1 MRTSALL
8 ALILVVTVA
17 PPAVGQDWVEYI
29 NREDGFR
36 VDFPGQPNVQQT
48 SWASEYGY
56 TLPARVYSAS
66 RGRER
71 YSITVVDYRGVEAQ
85 GVARANACP
94 AGAEPCRGG
103 QAGSVIG
110 PGYWKQD
117 VRGAVMYATFKLLQ
131 RDAKLTHLMW
141 NWTDLVD
148 GNLVQLTNNAD
159 RSRTFAAIHMH
170 DNRLYIL
177 EGTVPDG
184 YPEPGLFQQS
194 MGFVDR
200 EGNGI
205 RYQALYTA
213 YTGLGESPMPNR
225 AGGGRGAGGGPAGAG
240 AAPAAAAPPAGQAA
254 QATPPA
260 PPDGP
265 RTVVT
270 YLEVAPAS
278 DKEAAALLVK
288 YRDATRGDGG
298 NTGADVFQQNGRPGH
313 FVVVEQWRDDA
324 SWKAHR
330 GLPHTTQFHEKL
342 TPLRVGPYDE
352 RWHSGIAG
360 GSGQAASAGSVL
372 VVTHIDVTGQGAP
385 KVRDMLRTLSDTSR
399 KESGNVRFDAL
410 QGVRQNH
417 FTVLEGWRDERARE
431 AHVSSGHAKT
441 FREGL
446 YGFAVDGAPY
456 DERLYRVLGP

>member
-8 ALILVVTVA
+8 SFVVVLTFA
-17 PPAVGQDWVEYI
+17 PPAVSQDWAEYT

-36 VDFPGQPNVQQT
+36 VDFPGQPSVQQT

-56 TLPARVYSAS
+56 TLS
-66 RGRER
+66 
-71 YSITVVDYRGVEAQ
+71 
-85 GVARANACP
+85 
-94 AGAEPCRGG
+94 
-103 QAGSVIG
+103 
-110 PGYWKQD
+110 
-117 VRGAVMYATFKLLQ
+117 
-131 RDAKLTHLMW
+131 
-141 NWTDLVD
+141 
-148 GNLVQLTNNAD
+148 
-159 RSRTFAAIHMH
+159 
-170 DNRLYIL
+170 
-177 EGTVPDG
+177 
-184 YPEPGLFQQS
+184 
-194 MGFVDR
+194 
-200 EGNGI
+200 
-205 RYQALYTA
+205 
-213 YTGLGESPMPNR
+213 
-225 AGGGRGAGGGPAGAG
+225 GPAGAA
-240 AAPAAAAPPAGQAA
+240 AAPAAAAPPAGQPA
-254 QATPPA
+254 QAAPPA
-260 PPDGP
+260 PPEGP

-288 YRDATRGDGG
+288 YRDATRRDGG
-298 NTGADVFQQNGRPGH
+298 NTGADVFQQNGRAGH

-324 SWKAHR
+324 SWKGHR
-330 GLPHTTQFHEKL
+330 GLPHTAQFHEKL

-360 GSGQAASAGSVL
+360 GSGAPASAGSVL

-385 KVRDMLRTLSDTSR
+385 KVREMLRTLSDTSR
-399 KESGNVRFDAL
+399 KESGNLRFDAL

-417 FTVLEGWRDERARE
+417 FTVVEGWRDERARE

>member
-8 ALILVVTVA
+8 SLILVVTVA

-36 VDFPGQPNVQQT
+36 VDVPGQPSVQQT
-48 SWASEYGY
+48 SWADQ
-56 TLPARVYSAS
+56 PA
-66 RGRER
+66 
-71 YSITVVDYRGVEAQ
+71 Q
-85 GVARANACP
+85 
-94 AGAEPCRGG
+94 
-103 QAGSVIG
+103 
-110 PGYWKQD
+110 
-117 VRGAVMYATFKLLQ
+117 
-131 RDAKLTHLMW
+131 
-141 NWTDLVD
+141 
-148 GNLVQLTNNAD
+148 
-159 RSRTFAAIHMH
+159 
-170 DNRLYIL
+170 
-177 EGTVPDG
+177 
-184 YPEPGLFQQS
+184 
-194 MGFVDR
+194 
-200 EGNGI
+200 
-205 RYQALYTA
+205 TA
-213 YTGLGESPMPNR
+213 
-225 AGGGRGAGGGPAGAG
+225 
-240 AAPAAAAPPAGQAA
+240 
-254 QATPPA
+254 PPA
-260 PPDGP
+260 PPEGP

-288 YRDATRGDGG
+288 YRDATRRDGG

-324 SWKAHR
+324 SWKGHR

-342 TPLRVGPYDE
+342 TSLRVGPYDE

-360 GSGQAASAGSVL
+360 DSGAPASAGSVL

-385 KVRDMLRTLSDTSR
+385 KVREMLRMLSDTSR
-399 KESGNVRFDAL
+399 KESGNLRFDAL

-417 FTVLEGWRDERARE
+417 FTVVEGWRDERARE

>member
-8 ALILVVTVA
+8 SAVLMLSLSESALA
-17 PPAVGQDWVEYI
+17 QEWVEYI

-36 VDFPGQPNVQQT
+36 VDFPGQPRVQDT
-48 SWASEYGY
+48 TWTSEYGY
-56 TLPARVYSAS
+56 TLPARVYSAN
-66 RGRER
+66 RGQER
-71 YSITVVDYRGVEAQ
+71 YSITVVDYRGVEKL

-159 RSRTFAAIHMH
+159 RSRTFAAIHIH
-170 DNRLYIL
+170 DNRLYVL
-177 EGTVPDG
+177 EGTVPEG
-184 YPEPGLFQQS
+184 NPEPGLFQQS

-200 EGNGI
+200 DGNGI
-205 RYQALYTA
+205 RYQALYSA
-213 YTGLGESPMPNR
+213 YTGLGEAPMPNR
-225 AGGGRGAGGGPAGAG
+225 AGGRGAGAGPGG
-240 AAPAAAAPPAGQAA
+240 AAAAPATPLPGQAA
-254 QATPPA
+254 QAA
-260 PPDGP
+260 PPPVPEGP

-270 YLEVAPAS
+270 YVEVAPAS
-278 DKEAAALLVK
+278 QAEAGALMTK
-288 YRDATRGDGG
+288 YRDATRRDPG
-298 NTGADVFQQNGRPGH
+298 NIRADVFQQNGRPGH
-313 FVVVEQWRDDA
+313 FVVVEEWRDDP
-324 SWKAHR
+324 SWKNHR
-330 GLPHTTQFHEKL
+330 GLAHVTQFHEKL

-352 RWHSGIAG
+352 RSHTGISG
-360 GSGQAASAGSVL
+360 GSESSAPAGSVL

-385 KVRDMLRTLSDTSR
+385 KVREMLRTLSDVSR
-399 KESGNVRFDAL
+399 KESGNVRFEAL

-417 FTVLEGWRDERARE
+417 FTVLEVWRDERARE
-431 AHVSSGHAKT
+431 AHLTGGQVKT

-446 YGFAVDGAPY
+446 YQFAVDGAPY
-456 DERLYRVLGP
+456 DERLYRALTP

>member
-1 MRTSALL
+1 MRTVMLLSAAFFLSL
-8 ALILVVTVA
+8 SRPVF
-17 PPAVGQDWVEYI
+17 GQDWVEYV

-36 VDFPGQPNVQQT
+36 VDFPGQPKVQDGMWT
-48 SWASEYGY
+48 SEYGY
-56 TLPARVYSAS
+56 TLPTRIYSAN
-66 RGRER
+66 RGQER
-71 YSITVVDYRGVEAQ
+71 YSITVVDYRGVEAL
-85 GVARANACP
+85 GVARANGCP

-148 GNLVQLTNNAD
+148 GNLVQLTNAD
-159 RSRTFAAIHMH
+159 RSRTFAAVHMH

-177 EGTVPDG
+177 EGTVPEG

-225 AGGGRGAGGGPAGAG
+225 AGGGRGAGAGPAPTP
-240 AAPAAAAPPAGQAA
+240 APA
-254 QATPPA
+254 
-260 PPDGP
+260 GP
-265 RTVVT
+265 RLVVS
-270 YLEVAPAS
+270 YVEVAPAS
-278 DKEAAALLVK
+278 AKAAAGLMTA
-288 YRDATRGDGG
+288 YRDATRNAAG
-298 NTGADVFQQNGRPGH
+298 NSRMDIFQHNGRPGQ
-313 FVVVEQWRDDA
+313 FMVVEEWRNEGA
-324 SWKAHR
+324 WKSHRTAAHV
-330 GLPHTTQFHEKL
+330 TQFHNQL

-352 RWHSGIAG
+352 RLHTSL
-360 GSGQAASAGSVL
+360 ASAAAGVVPASAVL
-372 VVTHIDVTGQGAP
+372 VVTHIDVTGAGAP
-385 KVRDMLRTLSDTSR
+385 KVREMLRVLAETAR
-399 KESGNVRFDAL
+399 KETGNLRFDAL

-417 FTVLEGWRDERARE
+417 FTVVELWSDERARE
-431 AHVSSGHAKT
+431 AHLTGPAT
-441 FREGL
+441 RNFREGL
-446 YGFAVDGAPY
+446 YQFAVDGAPY
-456 DERLYRVLGP
+456 DERLYRLLSP

>member
-1 MRTSALL
+1 MRMPALLSAIFVVLFTGSAL
-8 ALILVVTVA
+8 A
-17 PPAVGQDWVEYI
+17 QDWTEYI

-48 SWASEYGY
+48 SWTSEYGY

-66 RGRER
+66 RGVER
-71 YSITVVDYRGVEAQ
+71 YSITVVDYRGIEAQ
-85 GVARANACP
+85 GIKRASACP

-141 NWTDLVD
+141 NFTDLVD

-159 RSRTFAAIHMH
+159 RSRTFAAVHMH
-170 DNRLYIL
+170 DNRLYVL
-177 EGTVPDG
+177 EGTVPEG

-205 RYQALYTA
+205 RYQTLYTA
-213 YTGLGESPMPNR
+213 YTGLGDTPMPNR
-225 AGGGRGAGGGPAGAG
+225 AGGRGAGAGPAG
-240 AAPAAAAPPAGQAA
+240 AAAAPPAAVPAAGQPAQAA
-254 QATPPA
+254 PPSL
-260 PPDGP
+260 PEGP
-265 RTVVT
+265 RTIVT
-270 YLEVAPAS
+270 YLEVAAGSEKDAAS
-278 DKEAAALLVK
+278 LLAK
-288 YRDATRGDGG
+288 YRDATRRDTG
-298 NTGADVFQQNGRPGH
+298 NAGADVFQQNGRPAH

-324 SWKAHR
+324 SWKTHR
-330 GLPHTTQFHEKL
+330 GLPHTMQFHENL
-342 TPLRVGPYDE
+342 TPLRVSPYDE
-352 RWHSGIAG
+352 RTHTGIAG
-360 GSGQAASAGSVL
+360 GSGSPVSGGSVL

-385 KVRDMLRTLSDTSR
+385 KVREMLRSLSDASR
-399 KESGNVRFDAL
+399 KETGNLRFEAL

-431 AHVSSGHAKT
+431 AHASGAPAKM
-441 FREGL
+441 FREAL

-456 DERLYRVLGP
+456 DERLFRALTP

>member
-1 MRTSALL
+1 
-8 ALILVVTVA
+8 V
-17 PPAVGQDWVEYI
+17 VGQDWVEYI

-36 VDFPGQPNVQQT
+36 VDFPGQPSVQQT

-56 TLPARVYSAS
+56 TPPARVYSAS

-71 YSITVVDYRGVEAQ
+71 YFITVVDYRGVESQ

-117 VRGAVMYATFKLLQ
+117 VRGGVMYATFKLLQ

-141 NWTDLVD
+141 NWT
-148 GNLVQLTNNAD
+148 
-159 RSRTFAAIHMH
+159 
-170 DNRLYIL
+170 
-177 EGTVPDG
+177 
-184 YPEPGLFQQS
+184 
-194 MGFVDR
+194 
-200 EGNGI
+200 
-205 RYQALYTA
+205 

-225 AGGGRGAGGGPAGAG
+225 AGGERGAGAGPAGA
-240 AAPAAAAPPAGQAA
+240 ANAPAAGAPPAA
-254 QATPPA
+254 QATQATPP
-260 PPDGP
+260 PTPDGP

-278 DKEAAALLVK
+278 DREAVALLVK
-288 YRDATRGDGG
+288 YRDATRRDGG

-324 SWKAHR
+324 SWKGHR

-352 RWHSGIAG
+352 RWHSGIAA

-385 KVRDMLRTLSDTSR
+385 KVREMLRTLSDTSR
-399 KESGNVRFDAL
+399 KESGNLRFDAL

-456 DERLYRVLGP
+456 DERLYRVLTP

>member
-8 ALILVVTVA
+8 SLILVVTVA

-36 VDFPGQPNVQQT
+36 VDVPGQPSVQQT
-48 SWASEYGY
+48 SWADQ
-56 TLPARVYSAS
+56 PA
-66 RGRER
+66 
-71 YSITVVDYRGVEAQ
+71 Q
-85 GVARANACP
+85 
-94 AGAEPCRGG
+94 
-103 QAGSVIG
+103 
-110 PGYWKQD
+110 
-117 VRGAVMYATFKLLQ
+117 
-131 RDAKLTHLMW
+131 
-141 NWTDLVD
+141 
-148 GNLVQLTNNAD
+148 
-159 RSRTFAAIHMH
+159 
-170 DNRLYIL
+170 
-177 EGTVPDG
+177 
-184 YPEPGLFQQS
+184 
-194 MGFVDR
+194 
-200 EGNGI
+200 
-205 RYQALYTA
+205 TA
-213 YTGLGESPMPNR
+213 
-225 AGGGRGAGGGPAGAG
+225 
-240 AAPAAAAPPAGQAA
+240 
-254 QATPPA
+254 PPA
-260 PPDGP
+260 PPEGP

-288 YRDATRGDGG
+288 YRDATRRDGG

-324 SWKAHR
+324 SWKGHR

-342 TPLRVGPYDE
+342 TSLRVGPYDE

-360 GSGQAASAGSVL
+360 DSGAPASAGSVL

-385 KVRDMLRTLSDTSR
+385 KVREMLRTLSDTSR
-399 KESGNVRFDAL
+399 KESGNLRFDAL

-417 FTVLEGWRDERARE
+417 FTVVEGWRDERARE

>member
-1 MRTSALL
+1 MD
-8 ALILVVTVA
+8 
-17 PPAVGQDWVEYI
+17 VGVWLH
-29 NREDGFR
+29 
-36 VDFPGQPNVQQT
+36 
-48 SWASEYGY
+48 
-56 TLPARVYSAS
+56 LPARVYSAS

-170 DNRLYIL
+170 DNRLYVL
-177 EGTVPDG
+177 EGTVPEG

-225 AGGGRGAGGGPAGAG
+225 AGGGRGAGAGR
-240 AAPAAAAPPAGQAA
+240 PVLGQLQRRRLRSCRTGRASRTA
-254 QATPPA
+254 CPSRGTP
-260 PPDGP
+260 D
-265 RTVVT
+265 RRHL
-270 YLEVAPAS
+270 LEVAPAS
-278 DKEAAALLVK
+278 TEEAAALLAK
-288 YRDATRGDGG
+288 YRDATRRDGG

-324 SWKAHR
+324 SWKATAGFR
-330 GLPHTTQFHEKL
+330 T
-342 TPLRVGPYDE
+342 R
-352 RWHSGIAG
+352 HS
-360 GSGQAASAGSVL
+360 
-372 VVTHIDVTGQGAP
+372 
-385 KVRDMLRTLSDTSR
+385 
-399 KESGNVRFDAL
+399 
-410 QGVRQNH
+410 
-417 FTVLEGWRDERARE
+417 FTR
-431 AHVSSGHAKT
+431 S
-441 FREGL
+441 
-446 YGFAVDGAPY
+446 
-456 DERLYRVLGP
+456 